1 VATRK
6 RVLLG
11 LLCAAWVSIAPGCC
25 TLTLLGSLDAA
36 PTNVSSAE
44 GGAKVQTAGNAWI
57 VALTPLAVGVDAV
70 TLPLQL
76 LLFSLWRPG
85 C

>member
-25 TLTLLGSLDAA
+25 TLTLLGSLDA
-36 PTNVSSAE
+36 AE